1 MHHKDTSSRTS
12 KDKDQSGKDTSTSS
26 TEEKKTYTSCPF
38 KAKTQKPIN
47 LAIQGGGAHGAFA
60 WGVIDRLLE
69 DDRLYIE
76 GISGTSAGSMNAAV
90 LAYGLL
96 EGGAEG
102 AREKLHQFWHDIAM
116 TGQLYNPSRQLPWE
130 TFFYGPHNLS
140 QCILPRIFEGIT
152 REFSPYQL
160 NPFDFNPLK
169 DVLLRNVD
177 FERLQTCQVTKLF
190 LSATNVRTGQ
200 VRVFKTDEITSDVVL
215 ASACLPFL
223 FKAVE
228 IEGEYYW
235 DGGYTGNPSLFP
247 FFYYVESPDIVI
259 IHINPIERPA
269 PPTMPDEIL
278 NRINEISFNSA
289 LLKEFRAIKFVHK
302 LVDEG
307 WIKDEFKSKL
317 KYMYLHSVSADAAL
331 SDLSVASKLSSDW
344 DFLLM
349 LRNRGRAKAN
359 EWLSRH
365 YNKIGVQSSFNL
377 TVELMSS
384 RKKTEEEPKD
394 TEETVERF

>member
-1 MHHKDTSSRTS
+1 MS
-12 KDKDQSGKDTSTSS
+12 KKNESS
-26 TEEKKTYTSCPF
+26 TTNTNENVSNEQTQAPIEEKPSYTSCPF
-38 KAKTQKPIN
+38 KAREQKPIN

-96 EGGAEG
+96 VGGPEG
-102 AREKLHQFWHDIAM
+102 AREKLHQFWRDIA
-116 TGQLYNPSRQLPWE
+116 LYGSLFNPSKQLPWE
-130 TFFYGPHNLS
+130 TFLYGPHNLS
-140 QCILPRIFEGIT
+140 QCILPKIFEGIT

-169 DVLLRNVD
+169 DVLLKNVD

-200 VRVFKTDEITSDVVL
+200 VRVFRTDEITCDVVL

-228 IEGEYYW
+228 IDGEYYW

-247 FFYYVESPDIVI
+247 FFYHVESPDIVI

-289 LLKEFRAIKFVHK
+289 LLKEFRSIAFVHK
-302 LVDEG
+302 LLDQN
-307 WIKDEFKSKL
+307 WLKDEFKDKL
-317 KYMYLHSVSADAAL
+317 KYIYLHSIRADTAL

-344 DFLLM
+344 EFLLM
-349 LRNRGRAKAN
+349 LRNRGRALASD
-359 EWLSRH
+359 WLARH
-365 YNKIGVQSSFNL
+365 FNKIGVSSSFDL
-377 TVELMSS
+377 SIELASS
-384 RKKTEEEPKD
+384 RKKKPIPNNNT
-394 TEETVERF
+394 